1 MGILTK
7 TFSLALSQH
16 PHLNS
21 IYRPDKDMYSF
32 EISQNHNISLAID
45 TPNGL
50 VVPNIKNVETLSIL
64 QIQEKLSELKRLA
77 D

>member
-1 MGILTK
+1 
-7 TFSLALSQH
+7 
-16 PHLNS
+16 
-21 IYRPDKDMYSF
+21 MYSF

-64 QIQEKLSELKRLA
+64 QIQEKLSELKKLA